1 MGKRTYLWISL
12 TIFFAAVLLSIAAA
26 AIRIQIKTNR
36 LSDDYQYLYQD
47 ADFAETVRVSDL
59 PVIKQEV
66 SCRYA
71 VLEMIA
77 QWAGKDVTEESL
89 YHTYGKVV
97 TSTGKSFEK
106 EMNRQFPE
114 YITTMYPYETNS
126 QMLEKIYTSL
136 SKGIPV
142 PFEWAAK
149 TEGTWTLHYSL
160 ITGLD
165 FNSDEITVCNPYGF
179 TEVLSAERFLERTSF
194 EAYENMPL
202 FLKLGFMFDVFEKN
216 TIFIMEPAD

>member
-126 QMLEKIYTSL
+126 QMLEEIYISL
-136 SKGIPV
+136 SEGVPV

-149 TEGTWTLHYSL
+149 TEGRWTLHYSL

-165 FNSDEITVCNPYGF
+165 FKSDEITVCNPYGF